1 LRDDD
6 LYDGRLDD
14 GYVFEVGLRDDGFM
28 TAALVKQKNSSLGSS
43 MQTVSAIHLAAE
55 LTRAKT
61 AENMAMCCSWSLP
74 QKSIV
79 C

>member
-1 LRDDD
+1 
-6 LYDGRLDD
+6 
-14 GYVFEVGLRDDGFM
+14 M